1 MVLTYNFNDGRPN
14 KDWVLKTEA
23 NIDGDCLSYLD
34 MMEKNSAEDRRRQ
47 RERVIMEEGKA
58 LWQAKKHD
66 DFELELREQEEIREL
81 SRNKIFGKPGH
92 GAPTMNNR
100 KKLFTEHQLHE
111 LCSRPLQPHEVET
124 NLDGNA
130 PTTFTKYQGEH
141 SPRVRSNELQQSG
154 NGSQSDE
161 HDALTFGRAGN
172 GAPVRTKSG
181 RIRTAIVG
189 NPEIRFQEN
198 ESVQK
203 TIYNSIRYS
212 SNRED
217 KEHYSHILED
227 QIKTRRM
234 QEMEEREKDIQQAR
248 AMEQTEGSQWGRPG
262 PGGTYWRNSA
272 VTGQNFFDK
281 MGWSGSGDPRKRNV
295 EVRAFEVEE
304 MQKELEGIRLRKESE
319 AYDIKSPDKVTG
331 KPRKDPNTGY
341 MMNHSLPSTDVTKT
355 ADPKRAEVLPSNRNF
370 GEDRKSYFDSL
381 NYQVNAREHANQ
393 IEKKNDEEQQKRH
406 FESWETFWG
415 RPGYGAP
422 KDGRGPQKE
431 NLMKLLHYSTTEKS
445 PNNVELIT
453 LERLPVK

>member
-34 MMEKNSAEDRRRQ
+34 MMEKNSAEERRRQ

-66 DFELELREQEEIREL
+66 DLEMELREQDEVREL
-81 SRNKIFGKPGH
+81 SRSKIFGKPGH
-92 GAPTMNNR
+92 GAPTENNR
-100 KKLFTEHQLHE
+100 KKLFTEHQLQE
-111 LCSRPLQPHEVET
+111 FTTRPSHPPDMYVSEGGDISNV
-124 NLDGNA
+124 A
-130 PTTFTKYQGEH
+130 KYQARSDHGEN
-141 SPRVRSNELQQSG
+141 SPR
-154 NGSQSDE
+154 
-161 HDALTFGRAGN
+161 DALSFGRPGY

-198 ESVQK
+198 EAVQK
-203 TIYNSIRYS
+203 SIYNSIRYN

-217 KEHYSHILED
+217 KEHYSNILEN

-234 QEMEEREKDIQQAR
+234 QEMEERERELQQAR
-248 AMEQTEGSQWGRPG
+248 VLEQTEGSQWGKPG

-281 MGWSGSGDPRKRNV
+281 MGWSGSGDPRKRST
-295 EVRAFEVEE
+295 EIRASEVEE
-304 MQKELEGIRLRKESE
+304 MKKEMEEIRIKKETE
-319 AYDIKSPDKVTG
+319 AYDVISPGKVTG
-331 KPRKDPNTGY
+331 KPRKDPSTGY
-341 MMNHSLPSTDVTKT
+341 MMNHSLPSTDVTKI
-355 ADPKRAEVLPSNRNF
+355 ADPNRAEVLHSNRNF
-370 GEDRKSYFDSL
+370 GEERKRYCDSL
-381 NYQVNAREHANQ
+381 NTQVNARENASV
-393 IEKKNDEEQQKRH
+393 IERQFDEAQQRKH
-406 FESWETFWG
+406 FESWGTFWG

-431 NLMKLLHYSTTEKS
+431 NLMKLLHYSTTERS

>member
-1 MVLTYNFNDGRPN
+1 
-14 KDWVLKTEA
+14 
-23 NIDGDCLSYLD
+23 
-34 MMEKNSAEDRRRQ
+34 
-47 RERVIMEEGKA
+47 
-58 LWQAKKHD
+58 
-66 DFELELREQEEIREL
+66 
-81 SRNKIFGKPGH
+81 
-92 GAPTMNNR
+92 MNNR

-234 QEMEEREKDIQQAR
+234 QEMEEREKIFSKLVPWSKLRGLNGDGQDL
-248 AMEQTEGSQWGRPG
+248 EGL
-262 PGGTYWRNSA
+262 
-272 VTGQNFFDK
+272 TGETALLQDKNFFDK

-319 AYDIKSPDKVTG
+319 AHDIKSPDKVTG

-355 ADPKRAEVLPSNRNF
+355 ADPKKLRFFL
-370 GEDRKSYFDSL
+370 L
-381 NYQVNAREHANQ
+381 
-393 IEKKNDEEQQKRH
+393 IETLVRTGKVILTLSTIKLMQGNMLIKLRKKNDEEQQKRH

-431 NLMKLLHYSTTEKS
+431 NLMKLLHYSTTERS